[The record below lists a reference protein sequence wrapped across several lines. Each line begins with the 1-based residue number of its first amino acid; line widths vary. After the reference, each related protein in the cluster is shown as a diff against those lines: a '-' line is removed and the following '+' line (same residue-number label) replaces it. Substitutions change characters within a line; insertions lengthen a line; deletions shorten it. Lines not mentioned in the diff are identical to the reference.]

1 MLGSI
6 LVNFIF
12 NGFTVADITHPF
24 IMGYVVVSSCFN
36 QKLVAA
42 YS

>member
-1 MLGSI
+1 M
-6 LVNFIF
+6 NFVF
-12 NGFTVADITHPF
+12 NGFTVANIRHPF
-24 IMGYVVVSSCFN
+24 ITGYVVVSSCFN